1 MPPDALPLPLLPISP
16 PANLLSAMPLPAG
29 CLPPGGLADY
39 RAKFEALPTHAERLE
54 HLTTLKA
61 LIDAG
66 LWDTVKRRIR
76 LALLP

>member
-1 MPPDALPLPLLPISP
+1 MRCLCHCCPSHPPPTCFAPRPCL
-16 PANLLSAMPLPAG
+16 AG

-39 RAKFEALPTHAERLE
+39 RAKFEALATHERLE
-54 HLTTLKA
+54 YRTALKA
-61 LIDAG
+61 LVDAG